1 MSLKKIALETYGQ
14 FHWRA
19 TCKIE
24 KMNESGIIIL
34 LNGRYYKERE
44 RERERE
50 REESD
55 VNFYFGSL
63 KSRKMMIFS
72 SALSASNTT
81 V

>member
-1 MSLKKIALETYGQ
+1 
-14 FHWRA
+14 
-19 TCKIE
+19 
-24 KMNESGIIIL
+24 MNESGIIIL
-34 LNGRYYKERE
+34 LNGRFYKE